1 MLIVCP
7 SCSSRYEIDAAK
19 LGQDGRK
26 VRCPSCSFEWHAHGE
41 GKVGE
46 SPAPAAF
53 AAEEADPFQPNAATE
68 AFIEDEWKRAAEM
81 DENVSLVVAELD
93 GTPQAYDPDAAA
105 LPNRLETEMPPVPAM
120 ETEEEPR
127 PRPASRKT
135 RAKPAAMPMS
145 MRLAGFG
152 RALVSPVA
160 LACAGLM
167 AIGLGVWKRETVVRA
182 APAMAIVFEKAG
194 LPVNL
199 RGLALA
205 NITTGLTQEGQGAF
219 LVVEGEVSNITRE
232 AARLPLIE
240 IIIHDAGGKQLYSWT
255 TEPPRAALNAG
266 DKARFRARLAAPP
279 QNGQSV
285 VVRFAKG
292 GTKLA
297 AVAR

>member
-19 LGQDGRK
+19 LGTDGRK

-41 GKVGE
+41 GK
-46 SPAPAAF
+46 APVAF
-53 AAEEADPFQPNAATE
+53 AAEEADPFPPSSATE
-68 AFIEDEWKRAAEM
+68 AFIEDEWKRAAEL

-93 GTPQAYDPDAAA
+93 GTPQAFDPSATD
-105 LPNRLETEMPPVPAM
+105 LPNTLEQDQPPVMAM
-120 ETEEEPR
+120 EAEAEEEPK
-127 PRPASRKT
+127 PRPAARKAK
-135 RAKPAAMPMS
+135 AKPASVPMS
-145 MRLAGFG
+145 ARFAGFG

-160 LACAGLM
+160 LACAGVM
-167 AIGLGVWKRETVVRA
+167 AIGLGVWKREAVVRA

-194 LPVNL
+194 MPVNL
-199 RGLALA
+199 RGLTLA
-205 NITTGLTQEGQGAF
+205 SITTGLTQEGQGAF
-219 LVVEGEVSNITRE
+219 LVVEGEVSNIMRD
-232 AARLPLIE
+232 AAKLPLIE
-240 IIIHDAGGKQLYSWT
+240 IVIQDEAGKPLYTWT
-255 TEPPRAALNAG
+255 TEPPRASLNAG

-297 AVAR
+297 AAAR

>member
-19 LGQDGRK
+19 LGTDGRK

-41 GKVGE
+41 GK
-46 SPAPAAF
+46 APVMF
-53 AAEEADPFQPNAATE
+53 AAVEEADPFPPSAATE

-93 GTPQAYDPDAAA
+93 GMPHAFDPNATE
-105 LPNRLETEMPPVPAM
+105 LPNTLETDLPPVMAM
-120 ETEEEPR
+120 EAEEESR
-127 PRPASRKT
+127 PRPAARKAK
-135 RAKPAAMPMS
+135 AKPASAPMS
-145 MRLAGFG
+145 ARFAVFG

-160 LACAGLM
+160 FACAGVA
-167 AIGLGVWKRETVVRA
+167 AIGLGIWQREAVVRA

-194 LPVNL
+194 MPVNL
-199 RGLALA
+199 RGLTLA
-205 NITTGLTQEGQGAF
+205 SITTGLTQEGQGAF
-219 LVVEGEVSNITRE
+219 LVVEGEVSNIMRQ
-232 AARLPLIE
+232 AAKLPLIE
-240 IIIHDAGGKQLYSWT
+240 IVIQDEAGKPLYTWT
-255 TEPPRAALNAG
+255 TEPPRASLNAG
-266 DKARFRARLAAPP
+266 DKAKFRARLAAPP

-297 AVAR
+297 AAAR